1 MLFSQISRNLRGSFN
16 SCRWFLSIEDHN
28 HRFLSLHN
36 FHSRGGDSTQQIKI
50 SRGVVSQGNGF
61 ASKFVM
67 ADKKMDNKI
76 PMVTKKEGF
85 LHKNHVDDVESKRQ
99 LLKQQ
104 MLFNQQRD
112 IQELKHTIH
121 TTKAS
126 MQFLQ
131 MKFHEEFSNLGR
143 HVHSL
148 ISSCNFWISQ
158 SS

>member
-1 MLFSQISRNLRGSFN
+1 L
-16 SCRWFLSIEDHN
+16 
-28 HRFLSLHN
+28 
-36 FHSRGGDSTQQIKI
+36 QIKI

-131 MKFHEEFSNLGR
+131 MKFHEEFSNLVLEENRKLYNQVQDLKGKF
-143 HVHSL
+143 L
-148 ISSCNFWISQ
+148 IGWLL
-158 SS
+158 